1 MQYVINALSF
11 VTTSSICVHN
21 KSMVE
26 RAPAKFEFDLLQ
38 FISQYDGLT
47 VRQVFEEFGKP
58 HGYIRGTIV
67 KSMDRL
73 LKKGMLE
80 RTEVEGTYVYR
91 SKFESDKM
99 ERRLVESFI
108 EHRLGGSLQPIVNF
122 LSAKENFTAEEIA
135 QIRSL
140 VEKLDA

>member
-1 MQYVINALSF
+1 
-11 VTTSSICVHN
+11 
-21 KSMVE
+21 
-26 RAPAKFEFDLLQ
+26 
-38 FISQYDGLT
+38 
-47 VRQVFEEFGKP
+47 
-58 HGYIRGTIV
+58 
-67 KSMDRL
+67 MDRL
-73 LKKGMLE
+73 MKKGMLE

-140 VEKLDA
+140 VEKLEA